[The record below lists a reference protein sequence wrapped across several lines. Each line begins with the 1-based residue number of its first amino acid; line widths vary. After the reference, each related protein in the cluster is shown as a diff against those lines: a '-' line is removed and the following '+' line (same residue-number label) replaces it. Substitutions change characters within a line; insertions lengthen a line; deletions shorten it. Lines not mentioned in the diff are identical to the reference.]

1 MVADDEDDPEADPD
15 AGVEEALPVRAVPRQ
30 PIPPALKVFL
40 VVPRGQDLTQVL
52 P

>member
-1 MVADDEDDPEADPD
+1 MVADDEDDEADPD
-15 AGVEEALPVRAVPRQ
+15 AGVVEALPVRADPRQ